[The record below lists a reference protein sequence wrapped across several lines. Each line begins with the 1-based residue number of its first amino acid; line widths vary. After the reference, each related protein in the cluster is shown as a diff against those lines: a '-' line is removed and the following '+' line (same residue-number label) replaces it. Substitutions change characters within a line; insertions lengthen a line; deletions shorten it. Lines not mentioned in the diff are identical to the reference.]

1 MIPAQTEPDSGHLS
15 VGMMAERAI
24 LNQVGPVDMIEMRYF
39 LRRGATVVRCHSRI
53 FRFEAGYEND
63 NIAGSWASDITDG
76 RQKSPKVDFQVS
88 FLQT

>member
-53 FRFEAGYEND
+53 FSFEAGYEDD
-63 NIAGSWASDITDG
+63 NIAGSWASDITEV
-76 RQKSPKVDFQVS
+76 R
-88 FLQT
+88 LT